1 VLIVLVASSVAPMT
15 SGVGFA
21 ENESASVEQARKAAD
36 TWLALIDKGDYRSSW
51 IKAADFFKDRV
62 TMDQW
67 VQEVGAVRE
76 PLGVVIKRKLK
87 DGKFMTSMP
96 AAPDGKYV
104 VLQYDTSFA
113 HKRAA
118 IETVTPMMDK
128 DGEWR
133 VSGYY
138 IR

>member
-1 VLIVLVASSVAPMT
+1 MTPSVGLAG
-15 SGVGFA
+15 S
-21 ENESASVEQARKAAD
+21 ESASVEQARKAAD
-36 TWLALIDKGDYRSSW
+36 TWLALIDKGDYRTSW

-67 VQEVGAVRE
+67 MQQVGAVRE
-76 PLGVVIKRKLK
+76 PLGGVIRRKLK

-96 AAPDGKYV
+96 AAPGGKYV

-118 IETVTPMMDK
+118 SETVTPMMDK